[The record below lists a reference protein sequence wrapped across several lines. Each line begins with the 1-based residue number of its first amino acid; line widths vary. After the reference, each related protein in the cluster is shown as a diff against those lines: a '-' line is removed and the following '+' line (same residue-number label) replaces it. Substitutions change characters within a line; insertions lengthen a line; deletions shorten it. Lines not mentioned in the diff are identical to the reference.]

1 MTGIYHMHACARA
14 VIGAGFSVVAGLG
27 AAGALDLALP
37 VDCTLGETCYIQQF
51 FDHDTGPEWADFTCG
66 SLAYDGHDG
75 TDFALPSR
83 KDMAAGVPVLAAASG
98 RVKGTRD
105 GVEDFSPAQGGREC
119 GNGVVI
125 DHGNGWETQYCH
137 LRMGSVRVQTGDMV
151 AAGTPLGL
159 VGQSGMAAFPHL
171 HLGVR
176 KDGVA
181 VDPFAPSATH
191 SCDSARGAQGR
202 EDLWQDDLAYV
213 AGGIIGAGLATEVPE
228 FDAVKAGLASPAT
241 LPSDAPALVLWV
253 YMFGARAGDAVLFE
267 ITGPDGAIITERS
280 LLDRTQALLFRAV
293 GRKLRGP
300 AWPAGVYRGTAKMMR
315 GAAELGRAE
324 VSLTIP

>member
-1 MTGIYHMHACARA
+1 MTGIFHITPHARA
-14 VIGAGFSVVAGLG
+14 LIGAGFATF
-27 AAGALDLALP
+27 AAMRAAAALDLALP
-37 VDCTLGETCYIQQF
+37 VDCTLGDTCYIQQF

-75 TDFALPSR
+75 TDFAVPSR
-83 KDMAAGVPVLAAASG
+83 KDMAAGVPVLAAANG

-105 GVEDFSPAQGGREC
+105 GVEDFIPAQDGREC
-119 GNGVVI
+119 GNGVVL

-151 AAGTPLGL
+151 AVGTPLGL
-159 VGQSGMAAFPHL
+159 IGQSGMAAFPHL

-181 VDPFAPSATH
+181 IDPFAPNATH
-191 SCDSARGAQGR
+191 SCDSAHSTQGR

-213 AGGIIGAGLATEVPE
+213 AGGIIGAGFATEVPE
-228 FDAVKAGLASPAT
+228 FDTIKAGLDSPTT

-253 YMFGARAGDAVLFE
+253 YMFGARAGDAVLFD
-267 ITGPDGAIITERS
+267 ITGPDGAVITERN
-280 LLDRTQALLFRAV
+280 LLDRTQALVFRAV
-293 GRKLRGP
+293 GRKSRGT
-300 AWPAGVYRGTAKMMR
+300 AWPSGAYTGTAKMMR
-315 GAAELGRAE
+315 GAQELGRTS
-324 VSLTIP
+324 VRLTIP

>member
-1 MTGIYHMHACARA
+1 
-14 VIGAGFSVVAGLG
+14 
-27 AAGALDLALP
+27 
-37 VDCTLGETCYIQQF
+37 LGETCYIQQF
-51 FDHDTGPEWADFTCG
+51 FDHDTGPDWADFTCG

-75 TDFALPSR
+75 TDFALPNR
-83 KDMAAGVPVLAAASG
+83 KDMAAGVPVLATASG

-171 HLGVR
+171 HLGLR

-181 VDPFAPSATH
+181 IDPFAPSATH
-191 SCDSARGAQGR
+191 SCEKARGAQGR

-213 AGGIIGAGLATEVPE
+213 AGGIIGAGLATQVPD
-228 FDAVKAGLASPAT
+228 FDAVKAGLESPAT
-241 LPSDAPALVLWV
+241 LPSDAPALVLLV
-253 YMFGARAGDAVLFE
+253 YMFGARAGDAVLFD
-267 ITGPDGAIITERS
+267 ITGPDGAIITERN

-293 GRKLRGP
+293 GRKLRGA

-315 GAAELGRAE
+315 GATELGRTE